1 MKKTLFILL
10 AAIYSFAAFA
20 QTQGTRKFRAWYD
33 DVIIWQCDAA
43 LIDSLNFFID
53 TQSGTEGDNNTG
65 SGSAEEK
72 AQIYVGV
79 VAFNKSVSQM
89 PITKEVEKAKTF
101 IRERTN
107 DQDFTAFA
115 YSVSQGNKLFDAE
128 GLPEFD
134 KIFMLNFSDGTDN
147 YSNMLWG
154 MEGRMVGLANVY
166 DTARYDLLQRAE
178 LNSYAMTFGNDEGF
192 STKMRQVV
200 KGSGKYHNAET
211 SADLQTTF
219 TEIAQSIIA
228 SAKNVVLTT
237 NPGFYSE
244 EMGYKY
250 FRFNI
255 TADNGV
261 QDTIYAKLE
270 GTPFMGFTLNIT
282 QAGKYTS
289 FDAPVQGV
297 YDQENTGKVL
307 LPLNNLK
314 FVYNGEELHYTFEP
328 YYSPDNNLFY
338 TDVEE
343 ASTEDNISKRIAVVL
358 VLDCSKSMADAF
370 EPMKE
375 AAINFIETLETIA
388 PIITVTPNDTAMGT
402 ITGGG
407 AYENG
412 EVVTLTAVPNK
423 GYRFVRWSD
432 YDTNN
437 PRTLTVTASIQLTAI
452 FEAMSHTISVST
464 SSSKMGTVSGGGTF
478 TTAEIATLTATPKNG
493 YAFVQWSDGN
503 TENPRTIKVD
513 ESLNLTAEFEALS
526 HAIIVSV
533 NDETMGSVTGAG
545 TYKTAEVATLT
556 ATPAEGHRFV
566 RWSNGTNTNP
576 YEFTVTENINLT
588 ATFAKDE
595 YVDLG
600 LPSGTLWATYN
611 IGATSP
617 EGYGNYFAWAEISTK
632 ETYSWSTYKWSY
644 NNSTNY
650 LIKYCPNSYYSS
662 SYRDN
667 LQTIELTDD
676 VAHIIWGGDWRIPTK
691 AQWDELISNCT
702 WTWTDNYNE
711 TGRKGYIVTSTA
723 VNNTNSIFLPTAGY
737 RYDASFNTSD
747 TGRYWSSS
755 LYYDDADQAYY
766 LSFGSSSK
774 NVSYNYR
781 YYGYP
786 IRPVC
791 PAK

>member
-1 MKKTLFILL
+1 ML
-10 AAIYSFAAFA
+10 AVVYSFTAFA

-134 KIFMLNFSDGTDN
+134 KIFMLNFSDGVDN

-154 MEGRMVGLANVY
+154 MEGRMVGGAYVY
-166 DTARYDLLQRAE
+166 DTARYDLLQRTE

-192 STKMRQVV
+192 SAKMRKIV

-211 SADLQTTF
+211 SADLQSTF
-219 TEIAQSIIA
+219 NEIAQSILA

-237 NPGFYSE
+237 NPGFYSD

-250 FRFNI
+250 FRFNF

-261 QDTIYAKLE
+261 KDTIYAKLE

-282 QAGKYTS
+282 QAGKYAR

-314 FVYNGEELHYTFEP
+314 FVYNGEELQYTFEP
-328 YYSPDNNLFY
+328 YYSPDNTLFY

-343 ASTEDNISKRIAVVL
+343 ASTEESVSKRVAVVL
-358 VLDCSKSMADAF
+358 VLDCSKSMGEAF

-375 AAINFIETLETIA
+375 AAIDFIETLETLA
-388 PIITVTPNDTAMGT
+388 PIVTVTPNDETMGT

-407 AYENG
+407 QYENG
-412 EVVTLTAVPNK
+412 DVVTLTATANE
-423 GYRFVRWSD
+423 GYYFVRWSD
-432 YDTNN
+432 GVTEN
-437 PRTLTVTASIQLTAI
+437 PRTVTVTESLQLTAEFAPLI
-452 FEAMSHTISVST
+452 NITLSVNDAAMGSVT
-464 SSSKMGTVSGGGTF
+464 GGGQYKNGET
-478 TTAEIATLTATPKNG
+478 ITLTATPTEG
-493 YAFVQWSDGN
+493 YRFVQWSDGVK
-503 TENPRTIKVD
+503 TNPRTITVEED
-513 ESLNLTAEFEALS
+513 LSLTAQFMS
-526 HAIIVSV
+526 STI
-533 NDETMGSVTGAG
+533 N
-545 TYKTAEVATLT
+545 
-556 ATPAEGHRFV
+556 GH
-566 RWSNGTNTNP
+566 
-576 YEFTVTENINLT
+576 
-588 ATFAKDE
+588 E

-600 LPSGTLWATYN
+600 LPSGLLWATCN
-611 IGATSP
+611 VGATRP
-617 EGYGNYFAWAEISTK
+617 EDYGSYFAWGETTIKDVYSNSNY
-632 ETYSWSTYKWSY
+632 TYSSKPYT
-644 NNSTNY
+644 
-650 LIKYCPNSYYSS
+650 LP
-662 SYRDN
+662 
-667 LQTIELTDD
+667 LTKD
-676 VAHIIWGGDWRIPTK
+676 AANANWGGTWRMPT
-691 AQWDELISNCT
+691 AAEFDELIASCT
-702 WTWTDNYNE
+702 WTWTSNYNS
-711 TGRKGYIVTSTA
+711 TGRAGYIVKSK
-723 VNNTNSIFLPTAGY
+723 VSGNTNFIFLPATGY
-737 RYDASFNTSD
+737 RNDASLNKAGTSGLYWAASLYLDNTSCA
-747 TGRYWSSS
+747 WC
-755 LYYDDADQAYY
+755 
-766 LSFGSSSK
+766 LSIGSSSH
-774 NVSYNYR
+774 NPHYNSCYLGR
-781 YYGYP
+781 TV
-786 IRPVC
+786 RPVC
-791 PAK
+791 SLVQE